1 MKRLANPVPWLA
13 RAAAA
18 LLLLGLF
25 LRASGLRDR
34 FARPGVIFYA
44 TPWPVLAALAFALAC
59 YALGRQRRARALA
72 LALVLAGCAAM
83 WTRQSFVRAKPDRG
97 DIALRLVYWNA
108 ARPEKLRAQCVSYLQ
123 SLRADIV
130 AVGESN
136 VYADDFPAEW
146 RDGFAGRS
154 VVQRRGFL
162 LITPEPPVS
171 IESGRLA
178 DRGDYLLARCL
189 VKERAITLLLVDF
202 ETRIG
207 EPRAVPFSR
216 LNEIIAAHR
225 DEPLVIAG
233 DFNTPRESVQFDAW
247 RADFR
252 EAFES
257 AGHGFS
263 ETWPMPFPVLR
274 LDHCWLGQRWRAVHA
289 ELGASLLSDHRA
301 IVADLTPGEPRR

>member
-1 MKRLANPVPWLA
+1 MKRSAFLLPWLA
-13 RAAAA
+13 RIAAV
-18 LLLLGLF
+18 LLGLGLF
-25 LRASGLRDR
+25 MRATGWRDR
-34 FARPGVIFYA
+34 SPLPAVLFYA

-72 LALVLAGCAAM
+72 LALVLAGSAAM
-83 WTRQSFVRAKPDRG
+83 WTRQSFIRTEPAAGEV
-97 DIALRLVYWNA
+97 ALRLVYWNA
-108 ARPEKLRAQCVSYLQ
+108 GRPERRRARSVEYLQ
-123 SLRADIV
+123 SLRADII

-136 VYADDFPAEW
+136 VYVDDMPPEW

-154 VVQRRGFL
+154 IMQRRGFL

-171 IESGRLA
+171 LEVGRLA

-189 VKERAITLLLVDF
+189 VKERAITLLIVDF

-207 EPRAVPFSR
+207 ASKAAPFAR

-225 DEPLVIAG
+225 DEPLVVAG
-233 DFNTPRESVQFDAW
+233 DFNTPRESVHFDGW
-247 RADFR
+247 RKDFR
-252 EAFES
+252 EAFDS

-263 ETWPMPFPVLR
+263 ETWPMPLPLLR
-274 LDHCWLGQRWRAVHA
+274 IDHCWLGAHWRAVHT

-301 IVADLTPGEPRR
+301 IITDLTPAR